1 MAAIALPTAR
11 ENLEYGRD
19 MRIAF
24 SERPPDYENYIF
36 SYHVW
41 GFLEKGE
48 SVRSAYTQGFLPSAY
63 DLSRFYLARSVRVNL
78 EDLSRTSRIRYTERK
93 CEQIIQT
100 LATRSEFRMSS
111 EWQDLA
117 NRYFDAQATRAD
129 YRRSRFFE
137 MLDSP
142 LATHVSY
149 LADNDTGAAVGFV
162 PVFIRDGI
170 SQYGIPVYDL
180 TYRKVG
186 IGNHMMAS
194 TLFQLREENV
204 DHCYLGL
211 CYDTR
216 SLYKTRFPGMQFF
229 NGTKWSGDRGELHFL
244 LEHQDSLKEYHLLG
258 YPQYV
263 DEYGELDPTS
273 LESRMRS

>member
-1 MAAIALPTAR
+1 
-11 ENLEYGRD
+11 

-78 EDLSRTSRIRYTERK
+78 EDLSKTGRIRYVERK
-93 CEQIIQT
+93 CSSIDQT
-100 LATRSEFRMSS
+100 LVTRAEFHLSP
-111 EWQDLA
+111 EWRALA
-117 NRYFDAQATRAD
+117 DGYFDAQKTRAD

-142 LATHVSY
+142 LATHVSH
-149 LADNDTGAAVGFV
+149 LVDRNTGAAVGFV
-162 PVFIRDGI
+162 PVLIRDGI
-170 SQYGIPVYDL
+170 SQYGIPVYDPA
-180 TYRKVG
+180 YRRVE
-186 IGNHMMAS
+186 IGNHLMAA
-194 TLFQLREENV
+194 TLFRLRDESV

-229 NGTKWSGDRGELHFL
+229 NGSRWSGDRNELHFL
-244 LEHQDSLKEYHLLG
+244 LDHQDELKEHHLLNF
-258 YPQYV
+258 PPYV
-263 DEYGELDPTS
+263 DTYGDLDPSS
-273 LESRMRS
+273 LESRMGPDREIQSR